1 MHTAPRDGR
10 AWNPGRVLLRL
21 MRDPKTGGPAPLARV
36 IALLLLLGLVGL
48 SAPVLIPVL
57 GWVVNLL

>member
-1 MHTAPRDGR
+1 
-10 AWNPGRVLLRL
+10 VLLRL
-21 MRDPKTGGPAPLARV
+21 MRDPKSGGPAPLARV